1 MKTHPRVRGGYG
13 ARYASLV
20 FGLFMFAVAIV
31 LILESKLGLSPWD
44 VLNQGLAKHSPLSFG
59 MANVAVGVVVLFIG
73 WSLGGR
79 PGVGTVANAVLVG
92 VFIQLLTAIDAI
104 DRLQHDA
111 LGVRIALLVAGI
123 VLIGPASA
131 FYIGADLGAG
141 PRDTLMLVG
150 ARRTRF
156 RIGIVRA
163 TLEICALA
171 VGIVLGGTFGVGTVL
186 FALAHRPDHRG
197 VVRCARAHAARG
209 RFARAGAGRDR
220 RSDRR
225 SHVWGQA
232 P

>member
-20 FGLFMFAVAIV
+20 FGLFVFAVAIV

-59 MANVAVGVVVLFIG
+59 MANVAVGLVVLFIG
-73 WSLGGR
+73 WSLGGK

-92 VFIQLLTAIDAI
+92 VFIQLLTSIDAI
-104 DRLQHDA
+104 GRLQHDG

-171 VGIVLGGTFGVGTVL
+171 VGIVLGGTFGFGTVL
-186 FALAHRPDHRG
+186 FALLIGPIIEASFAVLARTPLAVASPAPVP
-197 VVRCARAHAARG
+197 VVIAE
-209 RFARAGAGRDR
+209 
-220 RSDRR
+220 
-225 SHVWGQA
+225 
-232 P
+232 

>member
-104 DRLQHDA
+104 DRMQHDG

-123 VLIGPASA
+123 LLIGPASA

-171 VGIVLGGTFGVGTVL
+171 VGIALGGTFGVGTVL
-186 FALAHRPDHRG
+186 FALLIGPIIEASFAALARTPLAIPSPAPVP
-197 VVRCARAHAARG
+197 VVIAE
-209 RFARAGAGRDR
+209 
-220 RSDRR
+220 
-225 SHVWGQA
+225 
-232 P
+232 

>member
-1 MKTHPRVRGGYG
+1 LKTHPRVRGGYG

-20 FGLFMFAVAIV
+20 FGLFIFAVAIV

-92 VFIQLLTAIDAI
+92 VFIQLLTAIDAV
-104 DRLQHDA
+104 DRMQHDG

-123 VLIGPASA
+123 LLIGPASA

-171 VGIVLGGTFGVGTVL
+171 VGIALGGTFGVGTVL
-186 FALAHRPDHRG
+186 FALLIGPIIEASFAALARTPLAIPSPAPVP
-197 VVRCARAHAARG
+197 VVIAE
-209 RFARAGAGRDR
+209 
-220 RSDRR
+220 
-225 SHVWGQA
+225 
-232 P
+232 

>member
-1 MKTHPRVRGGYG
+1 LKTHPRVRGGYG

-20 FGLFMFAVAIV
+20 FGLLLFALAIV

-44 VLNQGLAKHSPLSFG
+44 VLNQGLSRHSPLSFG
-59 MANVAVGVVVLFIG
+59 MANVAVGLVVLFIG
-73 WSLGGR
+73 WSLGGK

-104 DRLQHDA
+104 DGLQHDG
-111 LGVRIALLVAGI
+111 LGVRVPLLAAGI
-123 VLIGPASA
+123 LLIGPASA

-186 FALAHRPDHRG
+186 FALLIGPIVEASFAILARTPLAVPSPDPVP
-197 VVRCARAHAARG
+197 VVIAE
-209 RFARAGAGRDR
+209 
-220 RSDRR
+220 
-225 SHVWGQA
+225 
-232 P
+232 